1 MTNKK
6 IAQILYEIS
15 ELLKIKGVPF
25 KPAAYEKAAK
35 SLENLQEDVSVIY
48 NRALI
53 CRPLQKGRRH
63 KNSGLKAIQKIPGV
77 GKSIA
82 QKIQE
87 YLKTGKIKYYEELK
101 EETAIRQIVTH
112 YFETKGIPLNE
123 LKKNAKKK
131 KIIYS
136 RFTKP
141 AKQLLELAGSVK
153 KAEEAMDKVAG
164 WANSRNLDYAIETVF
179 KKWLELDRLKPKDVI
194 KKPFYCGR
202 PMIWS
207 DTKKRW
213 YVIDDGGNWLEFAD
227 KEEKIE
233 WRVVK

>member
-1 MTNKK
+1 MNNELSK
-6 IAQILYEIS
+6 IFYEIS
-15 ELLKIKGVPF
+15 ELLKIKGVSF
-25 KPAAYEKAAK
+25 KPRAYEKAAK
-35 SLENLQEDVSVIY
+35 SLENLKEDISLIY
-48 NRALI
+48 
-53 CRPLQKGRRH
+53 
-63 KNSGLKAIQKIPGV
+63 KNSGLKGVEEIPGV

-87 YLKTGKIKYYEELK
+87 YLKTGKIKYYKDLK

-112 YFETKGIPLNE
+112 YFKTKGVPLDE
-123 LKKNAKKK
+123 LKRNAKKK

-153 KAEEAMDKVAG
+153 KAEEAMDRVAG
-164 WANSRNLDYAIETVF
+164 WANSRNLDYSIETVF

-194 KKPFYCGR
+194 KKPFYNNQ

-207 DTKKRW
+207 EARKRW
-213 YVIDDGGNWLEFAD
+213 YVIDDGGSWLEYAD

-233 WRVVK
+233 WRIVK